1 MPIASRS
8 EGGQQL
14 RQEASGA
21 AGPGGARARAAPSGG
36 WEAADGVLLSG
47 ATGFLGMALLARY
60 LERTDRRIYAL
71 VRARDDRHA
80 TSRIEQTLKCL
91 FGPGH
96 PHGQRVTAV
105 RGDLCRPGLGLASR
119 TRLELSEQVSEVV
132 HGAADVSFEIGLR
145 EARSVNVQGTQ
156 RMLELAEGCMSRG
169 GLRRF
174 TYISTAYVAGD
185 HSGCFSED
193 DLDVGQRFHNAY
205 ENSKFEAE
213 LLVARW
219 RGRLPITVTRPSIVV
234 GERGTGWTS
243 SFNVLYWPLR
253 AFARGTYLALPAR
266 GSAPVDVVPVDYVT
280 DAILALAQTTE
291 AQDGIFHLTAGRHV
305 CSVGELVELASS
317 FFGRPAPRMIDPA
330 LYHRVVHP
338 LLLRSSRSP
347 RFRRTLQR
355 SEVFF
360 PYFAATASYDDRRTR
375 AVLHGR
381 GIEASPLEEY
391 FERLVRFALA
401 ADWGRR
407 ALPRTAR
414 ALPPASAPRPGAQ
427 RPIDKPAVFAR

>member
-1 MPIASRS
+1 MASRS
-8 EGGQQL
+8 GDGQQ
-14 RQEASGA
+14 RRHEASGK
-21 AGPGGARARAAPSGG
+21 AGPSAGIARPAPHVAPRAGG
-36 WEAADGVLLSG
+36 GVLLSG

-60 LERTDRRIYAL
+60 LDRTDRRIYAL
-71 VRARDDRHA
+71 VRARDERHA
-80 TSRIEQTLKCL
+80 ANRMRQTLERL

-96 PHGQRVTAV
+96 PHSGRVVAV
-105 RGDLCRPGLGLASR
+105 RGDLTRVGLGISPAKR
-119 TRLELSEQVSEVV
+119 DELCQHVDEVV
-132 HGAADVSFEIGLR
+132 HGGADVSFEIGLQD
-145 EARSVNVQGTQ
+145 ARSVNVQGTQ
-156 RMLELAEGCMSRG
+156 RMLELGESCQARG

-185 HSGCFSED
+185 HAGCFSED

-219 RGRLPITVTRPSIVV
+219 RERMPITVARPSIVV
-234 GERGTGWTS
+234 GERGSGWTT

-253 AFARGTYLALPAR
+253 AFARGTYLAVPAR
-266 GSAPVDVVPVDYVT
+266 SSAPVDVVPVDYVT
-280 DAILALAQTTE
+280 DAIFALTQMAE
-291 AQDGIFHLTAGRHV
+291 AQDATFHLTAGRHV
-305 CSVGELVELASS
+305 CSVGELVKLASS
-317 FFGRPAPRMIDPA
+317 FFGRPPPRMIDPS

-338 LLLRSSRSP
+338 LLVRSSRDL
-347 RFRRTLQR
+347 RFRRALQR

-360 PYFAATASYDDRRTR
+360 PYFAAKSRYDNRRTR
-375 AVLHGR
+375 AVLHGS

-407 ALPRTAR
+407 ALPRAGVVVPLMRPAR
-414 ALPPASAPRPGAQ
+414 PRPPRQ
-427 RPIDKPAVFAR
+427 VREQLVFAG